1 VPLGVCVTVEFL
13 GPLTVALV
21 QTRRW
26 RDLFWVLCA
35 AAGVALL
42 GLRSGGDV
50 PLFGLFLALLA
61 GVFWALYI
69 LASARVG
76 RLVPGVEGL
85 AVALVIAATVALP
98 FGAPG
103 VVRVLDQPS
112 VLLVG
117 CAVALLSSLIPYGF
131 ELAALRR
138 IPTRVFGVLM
148 SMEPAAAALAG
159 LLVLG
164 QALEGRELLALLLV
178 SLASLGI
185 TLGRRSDQR
194 PPLPLE

>member
-1 VPLGVCVTVEFL
+1 
-13 GPLTVALV
+13 
-21 QTRRW
+21 
-26 RDLFWVLCA
+26 
-35 AAGVALL
+35 
-42 GLRSGGDV
+42 
-50 PLFGLFLALLA
+50 
-61 GVFWALYI
+61 
-69 LASARVG
+69 
-76 RLVPGVEGL
+76 
-85 AVALVIAATVALP
+85 
-98 FGAPG
+98 
-103 VVRVLDQPS
+103 

-148 SMEPAAAALAG
+148 SLEPAAAALAG

-164 QALEGRELLALLLV
+164 QALERRELLALLLV